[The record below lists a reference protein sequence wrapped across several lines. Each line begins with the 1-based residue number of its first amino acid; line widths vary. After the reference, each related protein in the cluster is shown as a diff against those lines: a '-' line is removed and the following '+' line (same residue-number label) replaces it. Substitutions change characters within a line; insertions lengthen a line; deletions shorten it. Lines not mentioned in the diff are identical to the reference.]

1 MLIVESYEFVLHTST
16 LCNCSKSVCYR
27 RVKQTAT
34 TTRIVRVIQLRAPDD
49 GGIVESSACKPDS
62 VVGTTMGCTVGA
74 GD

>member
-1 MLIVESYEFVLHTST
+1 M
-16 LCNCSKSVCYR
+16 
-27 RVKQTAT
+27 VKQTAT

-62 VVGTTMGCTVGA
+62 VVGATMGRTVGA